1 MDGLGFLVDFP
12 DGRSQPASRLS
23 GGQKVVLALAF
34 RIAVNSLFAA
44 DLGVIAL
51 DEPTAYLDD
60 ENISCLDVA
69 LARLRDLS
77 EARGLQCIL
86 ITHEKGLGHLFDH
99 VVQL

>member
-1 MDGLGFLVDFP
+1 
-12 DGRSQPASRLS
+12 
-23 GGQKVVLALAF
+23 
-34 RIAVNSLFAA
+34 VNSLFAA
-44 DLGVIAL
+44 DLGVITL

-60 ENISCLDVA
+60 ENINCLDLA
-69 LARLRDLS
+69 LARLRSLS